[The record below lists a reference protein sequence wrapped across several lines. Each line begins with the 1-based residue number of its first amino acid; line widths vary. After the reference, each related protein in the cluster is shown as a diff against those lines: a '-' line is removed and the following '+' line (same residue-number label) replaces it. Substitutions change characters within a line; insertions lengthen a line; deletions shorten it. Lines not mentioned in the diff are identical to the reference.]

1 MIVVNVALSSLTR
14 VVFLLGTALF
24 VLCVAGTL
32 IALGVFFWYDTDF
45 WDYFSVGPVLQVAA
59 ALLSGFVVSSGL
71 LFWHY
76 RRQESYMTF
85 EVMFF
90 LSWLFLS
97 LLNLLWI
104 APVLFFL

>member
-1 MIVVNVALSSLTR
+1 MGLPK
-14 VVFLLGTALF
+14 ALF
-24 VLCVAGTL
+24 VLAVTLFAASVLGTL
-32 IALGVFFWYDTDF
+32 GALGMFFWYSIRF
-45 WDYFSVGPVLQVAA
+45 WYVFEVGAVLKIAA

-71 LFWHY
+71 LFVHY

-85 EVMFF
+85 EAIFF
-90 LSWLFLS
+90 LVCLLLS